1 VGATLFRHQPLRACG
16 RRGVLFSDML
26 VSHWGEASVV
36 VVPSTFVGTLGG
48 SAGERS
54 VLQPLLDAMGVRL
67 TCSDATLYR
76 QYHLSSS
83 VFRGDTFKKQ

>member
-1 VGATLFRHQPLRACG
+1 
-16 RRGVLFSDML
+16 
-26 VSHWGEASVV
+26 V

-54 VLQPLLDAMGVRL
+54 LLQPLLDAMGVRL

-76 QYHLSSS
+76 QYHPSLEFN
-83 VFRGDTFKKQ
+83 VPGRCLQKAVRKHGCLTGTVTFSICSGRW